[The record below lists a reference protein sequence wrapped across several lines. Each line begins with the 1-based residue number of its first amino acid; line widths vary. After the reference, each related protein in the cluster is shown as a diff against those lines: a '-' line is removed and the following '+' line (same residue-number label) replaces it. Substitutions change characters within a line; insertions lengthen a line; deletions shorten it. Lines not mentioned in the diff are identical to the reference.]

1 MAKHDCSLDSSASK
15 PSELADYGWKR
26 LRGCVLSHGQFANR
40 VGLDADRL
48 VSVRYPISSRIT
60 WGVPPLL
67 LKLRSKDFELFPKD
81 VSGESSIPRPL
92 DSSSSRGFK
101 VMMAKKKVA
110 LAKRETNMSKTITT
124 DGRCLIFQVFNSPHA
139 S

>member
-40 VGLDADRL
+40 IGLDADCL

-67 LKLRSKDFELFPKD
+67 LKLRFKDFELFPKD
-81 VSGESSIPRPL
+81 VSGESRIPRRL
-92 DSSSSRGFK
+92 T
-101 VMMAKKKVA
+101 VVA
-110 LAKRETNMSKTITT
+110 LAVLKS
-124 DGRCLIFQVFNSPHA
+124 
-139 S
+139 